1 MRLVSTDNDAKK
13 KKFWRVAFFF
23 FMPRTFVLRR
33 RSAKSFHVFPR
44 LTCKESLRIIF
55 PSVTSRQV
63 SRVSA
68 IEISEPSEVLLSP
81 PAFPRRCVNAPI

>member
-13 KKFWRVAFFF
+13 KSFGVLHFF